1 MNKRKLC
8 SILQSDVHPKRL
20 QETQQMCM
28 ALIEEQIKLN
38 LIPEERTNFW
48 QFLSD
53 VMWYTGRRLWI
64 APLDSTR
71 NCIAISLCLCF
82 FSS

>member
-20 QETQQMCM
+20 QETQR
-28 ALIEEQIKLN
+28 
-38 LIPEERTNFW
+38 RTNK
-48 QFLSD
+48 FLAILVRCYVVYRTTS
-53 VMWYTGRRLWI
+53 
-64 APLDSTR
+64 LDSTR

>member
-38 LIPEERTNFW
+38 LRRTNK
-48 QFLSD
+48 FLAILVRCYVVYRTTS
-53 VMWYTGRRLWI
+53 
-64 APLDSTR
+64 LDSTR